1 MLKKL
6 GMESRFVSGMR
17 VTDKQTMNIV
27 EMVLAG
33 KVNKDIVSLININ
46 GGKAIGLS
54 GKDGNLITAEKLYL
68 KEGDEFVMTP
78 EIIDLGH
85 VGTVKKVDVEVL
97 RSISKDF
104 IPVIAPVGV
113 GEDYQPY
120 NINADLVAGS
130 IASALNAR
138 KLILLTDVQG
148 VLDKGGNLVST
159 LTPEKIR
166 MYKKDGTLTGGMI
179 PKIDCALDA
188 VSAGV
193 AKAHIID
200 GRVSHS
206 VLLEI
211 FTDSGIGTQIRL

>member
-1 MLKKL
+1 M
-6 GMESRFVSGMR
+6 
-17 VTDKQTMNIV
+17 
-27 EMVLAG
+27 
-33 KVNKDIVSLININ
+33 
-46 GGKAIGLS
+46 
-54 GKDGNLITAEKLYL
+54 
-68 KEGDEFVMTP
+68 
-78 EIIDLGH
+78 
-85 VGTVKKVDVEVL
+85 L

-188 VSAGV
+188 VAAVWQKRILSTAGFLTPYFW
-193 AKAHIID
+193 
-200 GRVSHS
+200 RY
-206 VLLEI
+206 L
-211 FTDSGIGTQIRL
+211 QIRV